1 MPYYELLKEAVEAI
15 REMMSRGVKGGLPSR
30 VSSVLGSWHLY
41 NRHCSRC
48 GRGPIG
54 HDTDPAL
61 CDDCLHNH
69 DHGGEG

>member
-1 MPYYELLKEAVEAI
+1 MPYYDLLKEAVEVL
-15 REMMSRGVKGGLPSR
+15 REVPWSGATGGR
-30 VSSVLGSWHLY
+30 VSEILQKWRLY

-61 CDDCLHNH
+61 CDDCHHNH